1 MQWPLWPFLRYFV
14 DVSVHNDGDW
24 LHLAYLKRT
33 WYVPHAISQYYCNG
47 VLKIKSANQK
57 RSKIFKDENTLFQK
71 RKNVEAHCYMMWHST
86 FSQNSKISCFVP
98 TCSITPFFFF
108 KVTITW
114 NLAIW
119 MSASSCRRN
128 IWLSINTPMTVFNTI
143 LLQLLYCCL
152 LRQAAH
158 LYCRSLSYG

>member
-24 LHLAYLKRT
+24 LHLAYLKCT

-57 RSKIFKDENTLFQK
+57 RSKIFKDENILFQK
-71 RKNVEAHCYMMWHST
+71 RKNVEARCYMMWHST

-98 TCSITPFFFF
+98 TCSITFFFF
-108 KVTITW
+108 FLSNYNLKLSHMDVCIILQKKHLTVYKHSYDCFQHYPSSVTLLL
-114 NLAIW
+114 LAEAGCT
-119 MSASSCRRN
+119 SV
-128 IWLSINTPMTVFNTI
+128 L
-143 LLQLLYCCL
+143 
-152 LRQAAH
+152 
-158 LYCRSLSYG
+158 